1 MRWTP
6 APRWAGERREL
17 GFGSPIEVNG
27 VGGPNSTAA
36 GGAIYDPIMSSR
48 GTAIGE
54 PLPYDEE
61 FLYHLSRGSEFLI
74 ANRVGEAKEEL
85 ERALVVQPRDAKGQD
100 LLAGVYFRLGVYPRA
115 IELWSALVDQHPDD
129 VPLRV
134 NLGLALL
141 KTAQLEES
149 VMHLTR
155 ATTLDEG
162 HGRAWGYLGLALW
175 REGRLDKAR
184 DAFVRGGQASMARR
198 MEEIL
203 GISASGHL
211 GASLSVVP
219 PPLPDPLDSSMPRRP
234 SIPPTPWA
242 HADSTSASIDLAVLA
257 RTERVSYPPTL
268 RTALDRWVARPIEGE
283 SFGVTESGVLLVT
296 PQGGDVVVVRER
308 ALALRGIASEGKG
321 PLAVVTVGRQ
331 AVVAAP
337 EGHGIHTVSLGDDEI
352 LYVVERLLLAYDV
365 SAGGETRT
373 IEAGAVSFR
382 VAQLRGRASV
392 ALCCARRP
400 IALASAGEPLGVSV
414 TRLVGW
420 SGRLFPAT
428 TGSGDALVLRGEGT
442 VLVA

>member
-1 MRWTP
+1 
-6 APRWAGERREL
+6 
-17 GFGSPIEVNG
+17 
-27 VGGPNSTAA
+27 
-36 GGAIYDPIMSSR
+36 MSSS
-48 GTAIGE
+48 GSAMEE

-115 IELWSALVDQHPDD
+115 IELWNALVEQHPDD

-141 KTAQLEES
+141 KTAQLEDS

-162 HGRAWGYLGLALW
+162 HARAWGYLGLALW
-175 REGRLDKAR
+175 REGRLDRAR

-203 GISASGHL
+203 GISGGGHV

-219 PPLPDPLDSSMPRRP
+219 PPPSDAEDAPPRRP

-242 HADSTSASIDLAVLA
+242 RTDSASASIDLAVLE

-268 RTALDRWVARPIEGE
+268 RTALDRWIAKPVDGE
-283 SFGVTESGVLLVT
+283 SLGVSEGGVLLVT
-296 PQGGDVVVVRER
+296 PQAGDVVVVRAR
-308 ALALRGIASEGKG
+308 ALALRGTASEGNG
-321 PLAVVTVGRQ
+321 PLAVVTRGRQ
-331 AVVAAP
+331 AVAAAP
-337 EGHGIHTVSLGDDEI
+337 EGHAIYTVSLADDEM
-352 LYVVERLLLAYDV
+352 LYIVERHLLAYDV

-373 IEAGAVSFR
+373 IEAGGVAFR

-392 ALCCARRP
+392 ALSCARRP
-400 IALASAGEPLGVSV
+400 IALASAGEPLGVSA

-428 TGSGDALVLRGEGT
+428 TGTGDALVLRGEGT